1 MSDGDEQLVSAP
13 IPSLVS
19 VLIRRADEKG
29 SPLTADEV
37 VSAAAN
43 CSAIIVTA
51 KMRDEMARERGYYD
65 LDPDDAWEEWQCYL
79 RYPDAYNLSDD

>member
-1 MSDGDEQLVSAP
+1 MRDPGERLVSVP

-19 VLIRRADEKG
+19 VLIGRADEKG
-29 SPLTADEV
+29 SSLTAEEV
-37 VSAAAN
+37 VDAAEN

-51 KMRDEMARERGYYD
+51 RMRYEMALERGYHD

-79 RYPDAYNLSDD
+79 RYPNDYETADD